1 MLNLF
6 SDIYSVPA
14 NKAEAQLRER
24 GSRFL
29 AYAVPC
35 SDEAAAQQALQDL
48 KKQFPDATHH
58 CYAMVLGADGAYQK
72 SSDDGEPA
80 YSAGKPILR
89 AILASGLTNILVVV
103 VRYFGGTQLGIPGL
117 IQAYGESAAMAIAGA
132 GSIEH
137 RIESAY
143 VFTAPHGKENEIY
156 RLLQTLQARIIQTE
170 YGEEGIQIQAMLGM
184 NEVRSLEEKSAG
196 HFYPVHFRKADH

>member
-6 SDIYSVPA
+6 SDTYTVPA
-14 NKAEAQLRER
+14 KKAEAHLRER

-29 AYAVPC
+29 AYVLPC
-35 SDEAAAQQALQDL
+35 PDELTAQQALQDL
-48 KKQFPDATHH
+48 KKLFPDATHH

-89 AILASGLTNILVVV
+89 AILASGLTNVLVVV

-117 IQAYGESAAMAIAGA
+117 IQAYGNAASMALESAGRV
-132 GSIEH
+132 EH
-137 RIESAY
+137 RIEKSCSFA
-143 VFTAPHGKENEIY
+143 APHGKENDIY
-156 RLLQTLQARIIQTE
+156 RLMQTLQARITE
-170 YGEEGIQIQAMLGM
+170 TTYEADGIRINAMLGLKEWQLL
-184 NEVRSLEEKSAG
+184 NTRDADYYFPVRFSME
-196 HFYPVHFRKADH
+196 

>member
-6 SDIYSVPA
+6 SDTYSVPA
-14 NKAEAQLRER
+14 NKAEAHLRER

-89 AILASGLTNILVVV
+89 AILASELTNVLVVV

-117 IQAYGESAAMAIAGA
+117 IQAYGNAASMALESAGRA
-132 GSIEH
+132 EH
-137 RIESAY
+137 RIEKSCSFA
-143 VFTAPHGKENEIY
+143 APHGKENDIY
-156 RLLQTLQARIIQTE
+156 RLMQTLQARITATTYE
-170 YGEEGIQIQAMLGM
+170 ADGIRIQAMLGLK
-184 NEVRSLEEKSAG
+184 EWQQLKTKEADYYFPVRFSM
-196 HFYPVHFRKADH
+196 D